1 MVNKMKLSIE
11 LENLKKQK
19 ILNKSFSKQ
28 ISVYKNFKKKLN
40 DSGIK
45 PQKDTY
51 DVELMDKVYHKI

>member
-1 MVNKMKLSIE
+1 MKLSIE